1 MRVLVIDT
9 IHGGLDIA
17 RYLSAR
23 GHFTDAVDIYRGQ
36 SGIDATT
43 AAARDYDLAVAPV
56 HLDPSHPFMQS
67 LTIPVI
73 SHHEAVRWILG
84 ENRPSPFVEIT
95 GARGKTTTA
104 YALAH
109 TMDGPG
115 ILHTSIGTYR
125 FPEKELIWKKSI
137 TPASILPAAEE
148 ASRIG
153 GWLITEISL
162 GCTGAG
168 DYGIITSCE
177 DYLFA
182 GGKRHALVEKV
193 RSAQRMPRLLVA
205 PGVDAP
211 GAVRVEAAAVPQGD
225 SCDYCCGRKQGSFE
239 SHLLTLES
247 YRVPLMLAAAAGC
260 EIGGNPVK
268 LSSFHA
274 LPGRM
279 AETREG
285 DIRIIDNANS
295 GTNAS
300 TTLHAAE
307 YARKVTGMEDIT
319 LVIGKETGAVCE
331 GFPPD
336 EIMAAVSG
344 IGPARVIV
352 VGKEYAGIE
361 KNPGCAG
368 IPVTHAGSLEEGAT
382 IARSMTKRGCIVL
395 SVKCWR

>member
-17 RYLSAR
+17 RYLSAK
-23 GHFTDAVDIYRGQ
+23 GHFTDVVDIYRGT
-36 SGIDATT
+36 SGIDVTT
-43 AAARDYDLAVAPV
+43 AASRDYDMAVAPV
-56 HLDPSHPFMQS
+56 HLDPSHPLLQS
-67 LTIPVI
+67 LAIPVI
-73 SHHEAVRWILG
+73 SHHEAVRWIVG

-104 YALAH
+104 CALAH
-109 TMDGPG
+109 AMDGPG

-125 FPEKELIWKKSI
+125 FPGREQIWKRSI

-148 ASRIG
+148 ASRTG
-153 GWLITEISL
+153 GWLITEVSL

-193 RSAQRMPRLLVA
+193 RSAQGMHRLLVA

-211 GAVRVEAAAVPQGD
+211 GSVRVEAVAVSRDD
-225 SCDYCCGRKQGSFE
+225 SCTFCCAGRSDTFE
-239 SHLLTLES
+239 SPLLSLES
-247 YRVPLMLAAAAGC
+247 YRVPLMLAAAAVC
-260 EIGGNPVK
+260 ELGGNPGR
-268 LSSFHA
+268 LSTFSA
-274 LPGRM
+274 IPGRM
-279 AETREG
+279 AESREG
-285 DIRIIDNANS
+285 DIRIVDNANS

-307 YARKVTGMEDIT
+307 YARKITGMDEIT
-319 LVIGKETGAVCE
+319 LVVGKETGAVCE
-331 GFPPD
+331 GFPAG
-336 EIMAAVSG
+336 EIMAAVSV
-344 IGPARVIV
+344 IRPARVIV
-352 VGKEYAGIE
+352 VGKEYTGIE

-368 IPVTHAGSLEEGAT
+368 IPVTHAGSLEEGAS
-382 IARSMTKRGCIVL
+382 IARSVTKRGSIVL